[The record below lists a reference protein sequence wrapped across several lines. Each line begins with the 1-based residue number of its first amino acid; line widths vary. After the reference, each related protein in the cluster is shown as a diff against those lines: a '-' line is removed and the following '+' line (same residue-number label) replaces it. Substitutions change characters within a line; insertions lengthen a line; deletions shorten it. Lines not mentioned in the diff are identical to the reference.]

1 VEVVDVS
8 TNMFLGQFPRR
19 GWFVNRKAMEA
30 DSRAFLDEL
39 NVTVSSVKTQIG
51 MLSGGQRQII
61 AIARAMRTGAHTVL
75 LDEPTAA
82 LGVRET
88 EHAKHLIR
96 QLRDRGS
103 TVICVSHDMNFV
115 FELADRVQVLR
126 LGRVAGVREIA
137 ATTKDEVI
145 GLITGS
151 LSDQSH
157 EAVA

>member
-1 VEVVDVS
+1 
-8 TNMFLGQFPRR
+8 
-19 GWFVNRKAMEA
+19 
-30 DSRAFLDEL
+30 
-39 NVTVSSVKTQIG
+39 
-51 MLSGGQRQII
+51 
-61 AIARAMRTGAHTVL
+61 
-75 LDEPTAA
+75 
-82 LGVRET
+82 
-88 EHAKHLIR
+88 
-96 QLRDRGS
+96 
-103 TVICVSHDMNFV
+103 MNFV